1 MLTPM
6 FTPTLCVIAQA
17 AAIKHLGKAAWRVRL
32 GVGCVVV
39 NYQSV
44 TVTSH
49 TYEYC

>member
-1 MLTPM
+1 MAEYEA
-6 FTPTLCVIAQA
+6 AQQA
-17 AAIKHLGKAAWRVRL
+17 TRQKTATV